1 MMGGVRCD
9 IDGATRIPGLY
20 ACGECAQEGLNG
32 ANRLGSNSLTEC
44 LVFGARTG
52 AVAAQYANEQQTPAG
67 GALEAQAND
76 GERRI
81 TTKFFADGG
90 SERVGLLRADLQQAM
105 ERNVGV
111 FRTGEGLQTAI
122 DDVRGLKERFDRLR
136 LDDKSRVFNTELMG
150 AMELENLLDCAETVV
165 HPALMRE
172 ESRGSQARRDF
183 PERDDQH
190 FLAHSL
196 AFKTED
202 GPRIEWEE
210 AVITKWEPEERK
222 Y

>member
-1 MMGGVRCD
+1 M
-9 IDGATRIPGLY
+9 PGLF

-44 LVFGARTG
+44 LVFGHRTG
-52 AVAAQYANEQQTPAG
+52 KNAARYATDQASRPAG
-67 GALEAQAND
+67 AVDAQAND
-76 GERRI
+76 EERRV
-81 TTKFFADGG
+81 TTQYFADNGG
-90 SERVGLLRADLQQAM
+90 TERVGIVRADLQEAM

-122 DDVRGLKERFDRLR
+122 DDVRLLKERFRRLR

-150 AMELENLLDCAETVV
+150 AMELENLLDAAETVV
-165 HPALMRE
+165 APALMRE

-190 FLAHSL
+190 FLSHSL
-196 AFKTED
+196 AFKTDD